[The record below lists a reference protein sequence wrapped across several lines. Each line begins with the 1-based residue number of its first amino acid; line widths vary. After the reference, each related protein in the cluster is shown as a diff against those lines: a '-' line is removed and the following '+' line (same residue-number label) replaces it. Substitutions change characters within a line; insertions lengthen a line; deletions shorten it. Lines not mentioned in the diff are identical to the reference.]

1 MKRIYAAFALAGLLL
16 SSVRPGAAEDIR
28 LVNFTLFLRDDT
40 VLSLGGKD
48 RRLAGGESAFD
59 IVVYE
64 KDGESFKE
72 TRRIEWPKIA
82 REVYAIDLINANL
95 LVYDRAK
102 LLLTGQDGTREVIAH
117 GSLRR
122 TDGGPLKDLYFS
134 QFNRIADRWTRRSI
148 PIERVKKVVLGATRL
163 MVNTD
168 NGTLYPPDYRFDPY
182 TGAPLAESAIE
193 AD

>member
-1 MKRIYAAFALAGLLL
+1 MKRICVVSALVLLL
-16 SSVRPGAAEDIR
+16 LTAVGPGAAEKVRFVD
-28 LVNFTLFLRDDT
+28 FTLFLRDDT
-40 VLSLGGKD
+40 VLSLGSKD
-48 RRLAGGESAFD
+48 RRLAGSESAFD
-59 IVVYE
+59 IVIYE

-82 REVYAIDLINANL
+82 REIYSIDLINANL
-95 LVYDRAK
+95 FVYDRAR
-102 LLLTGQDGTREVIAH
+102 LLLTGQDGAREVVEH

-122 TDGGPLKDLYFS
+122 TDGGPLKDFYFN
-134 QFNRIADRWTRRSI
+134 QFNRIASRWTRRSV
-148 PIERVKKVVLGATRL
+148 PIERVKKVVLGTTRL

-182 TGAPLAESAIE
+182 TGAPLTESAIE